1 MDTDTSTVLGLGFVL
16 LATVC
21 NGTFALPP
29 KFVRNWAWENTWGA
43 FFILT
48 LLALPAAVILAT
60 VHGPVATWSAVPPGC
75 LIGVIGFGFL
85 WGCGIVG
92 FGIGVTELGLSLG
105 FSIIISLSALL
116 GSMVP
121 LVTQHP
127 EEVMT
132 PGGLVITLGVLIC
145 IGGIAA
151 CGRAGVLRDRANSA
165 HDGHRPRAA
174 DALAKGL
181 LVCVVAG
188 VCSSGSNI
196 AFSYGQ
202 AIKEVSQA
210 QYGNPPWLATLA
222 VWMLVFLGA
231 FAACGSYATYLLF
244 RNLTWRNFASPDASR
259 NLLLAAA
266 MAVLHFATLFSYG
279 IGAHYL
285 GKLGTSVGYASMMS
299 CSLLVANAMGFMT
312 GEWRGTSWPT
322 RRWVFAGLLLLVL
335 GILALTIGN
344 NLLRLRSQGS
354 HVGPG
359 TRAVLTLPAGKALA
373 G

>member
-1 MDTDTSTVLGLGFVL
+1 MYSDASTVLGLGFVL
-16 LATVC
+16 LATLC

-43 FFILT
+43 FFFLT
-48 LLALPAAVILAT
+48 LIVLPAAVIFAT
-60 VHGPVATWSAVPPGC
+60 VHGPLATWREVAPEY
-75 LIGVIGFGFL
+75 LIGTIGFGFL
-85 WGCGIVG
+85 WGCGIIG
-92 FGIGVTELGLSLG
+92 FGIGVTAVGLSLG

-121 LVTQHP
+121 LLTQHP
-127 EEVMT
+127 EELMT
-132 PGGLVITLGVLIC
+132 PSGLVVTLGVLIC

-151 CGRAGVLRDRANSA
+151 CGWAGVLRERAS
-165 HDGHRPRAA
+165 AA
-174 DALAKGL
+174 DDRHVPQASGALTKGL

-202 AIKEVSQA
+202 AIKEVSLA

-231 FAACGSYATYLLF
+231 FAACGSYSVYLLF
-244 RNLTWRNFASPDASR
+244 RNSTWRNFAVPEAGR
-259 NLLLAAA
+259 NLLLAAI
-266 MAVLHFATLFSYG
+266 MAILHFATLFSYG
-279 IGAHYL
+279 VGAHYL

-312 GEWRGTSWPT
+312 GEWRGTGSQTRSW
-322 RRWVFAGLLLLVL
+322 VYGGLTLLVF
-335 GILALTIGN
+335 GIIALTIGN
-344 NLLRLRSQGS
+344 NLHG
-354 HVGPG
+354 
-359 TRAVLTLPAGKALA
+359 
-373 G
+373 